1 MAAESS
7 VRAHA
12 GLLPE
17 QPEQDVL
24 GADVVVLERPRL
36 VLGEDDDLATPVGEP
51 LEHSS
56 EAYG

>member
-1 MAAESS
+1 MQLAED
-7 VRAHA
+7 
-12 GLLPE
+12 LPGYAVGGAYE
-17 QPEQDVL
+17 SEEYVL
-24 GADVVVLERPRL
+24 GVDVVVLERPRL